1 LKPQLN
7 SAKDSHK
14 AKKPTIGLTEIS
26 MPNSGTQG
34 VFDTKLVKDLAKIL
48 RDTDLSE
55 IEVDQGGVRVRVAR
69 QATLVQAN
77 VAAPIMAAPT
87 YAPAQAAPNAANA
100 PIVTPANSPVD
111 IAKNPGMVP
120 SPMVGTVYAQPE
132 PGAAA
137 FIKVGDKVTEGQKL
151 FIIEA
156 MKTMNPVPSPRSG
169 TVTSILVH
177 DSQPVEF
184 GEPLCVI
191 E

>member
-1 LKPQLN
+1 
-7 SAKDSHK
+7 
-14 AKKPTIGLTEIS
+14 
-26 MPNSGTQG
+26 MPNSGTSNG
-34 VFDTKLVKDLAKIL
+34 FDTKLVKDLAKIL

-55 IEVDQGGVRVRVAR
+55 IEVENDGVRVRVAR
-69 QATLVQAN
+69 QANLVQA
-77 VAAPIMAAPT
+77 APPPVGATMYVPTAP
-87 YAPAQAAPNAANA
+87 
-100 PIVTPANSPVD
+100 TPANNSSAAVASPVAD

-132 PGAAA
+132 PGASA
-137 FIKVGDKVTEGQKL
+137 FIKVGDAVTEGQKL

-156 MKTMNPVPSPRSG
+156 MKTMNPVPSPRAG
-169 TVTSILVH
+169 TVTAILVH

>member
-1 LKPQLN
+1 
-7 SAKDSHK
+7 
-14 AKKPTIGLTEIS
+14 
-26 MPNSGTQG
+26 MPNSGTSTS
-34 VFDTKLVKDLAKIL
+34 FDTKLVKDLAKIL
-48 RDTDLSE
+48 NDTDLSE
-55 IEVDQGGVRVRVAR
+55 IEVDTGHVKVRVAR
-69 QATLVQAN
+69 QAQVVTSHVAPAPAPVFAAPPTPVQA
-77 VAAPIMAAPT
+77 ALAPSPT
-87 YAPAQAAPNAANA
+87 PANA
-100 PIVTPANSPVD
+100 PVQDHT
-111 IAKNPGMVP
+111 KHPGMVP

-137 FIKVGDKVTEGQKL
+137 FIKVGDQVSEGQKL

-169 TVTSILVH
+169 TVTAILVH

>member
-1 LKPQLN
+1 MPK
-7 SAKDSHK
+7 
-14 AKKPTIGLTEIS
+14 TGRTEIF
-26 MPNSGTQG
+26 MPNSGT
-34 VFDTKLVKDLAKIL
+34 VTNFDTKLVKDLAKIL

-55 IEVDQGGVRVRVAR
+55 IEVDTGGVRVRVAR
-69 QATLVQAN
+69 QATVVSAS
-77 VAAPIMAAPT
+77 VAAPVSAPV
-87 YAPAQAAPNAANA
+87 YVPPAPA
-100 PIVTPANSPVD
+100 PANTSSAQAPSAAVD
-111 IAKNPGMVP
+111 LAKNPGMVP

-169 TVTSILVH
+169 TVTAILVH

>member
-1 LKPQLN
+1 
-7 SAKDSHK
+7 
-14 AKKPTIGLTEIS
+14 
-26 MPNSGTQG
+26 MPNSPTPTG
-34 VFDTKLVKDLAKIL
+34 FDTKLVKDLAKIL

-55 IEVDQGGVRVRVAR
+55 IEVENDGVRVRVAR
-69 QATLVQAN
+69 QANVVQA
-77 VAAPIMAAPT
+77 AAPAPAPT
-87 YAPAQAAPNAANA
+87 SVYVPPAPAPANNSSAAAANA
-100 PIVTPANSPVD
+100 VAD

-137 FIKVGDKVTEGQKL
+137 FIKVGDTVSEGQKL

-156 MKTMNPVPSPRSG
+156 MKTMNPVPSPRAG
-169 TVTSILVH
+169 TVTAILVH

>member
-1 LKPQLN
+1 
-7 SAKDSHK
+7 
-14 AKKPTIGLTEIS
+14 
-26 MPNSGTQG
+26 MPNSGAQTG
-34 VFDTKLVKDLAKIL
+34 FDTKLVKDLAKIL

-55 IEVDQGGVRVRVAR
+55 IEVDTGGVRVRVAR
-69 QATLVQAN
+69 QATVVQGS
-77 VAAPIMAAPT
+77 VAAPVMQQAPV
-87 YAPAQAAPNAANA
+87 YAPAQAAPIAANTPSSDVTNAA
-100 PIVTPANSPVD
+100 SD
-111 IAKNPGMVP
+111 LAKNPGMVP

-156 MKTMNPVPSPRSG
+156 MKTMNPVPSPRAG
-169 TVTSILVH
+169 TVTAILVH

>member
-1 LKPQLN
+1 MSN
-7 SAKDSHK
+7 TGT
-14 AKKPTIGLTEIS
+14 PTG
-26 MPNSGTQG
+26 
-34 VFDTKLVKDLAKIL
+34 FDTKLVKDLAKIL

-55 IEVDQGGVRVRVAR
+55 IEVENDGVRVRVAR
-69 QATLVQAN
+69 QANVVQAAAPAPTN
-77 VAAPIMAAPT
+77 VYVPQVAAPS
-87 YAPAQAAPNAANA
+87 PANHSS
-100 PIVTPANSPVD
+100 PIVANPVVD
-111 IAKNPGMVP
+111 VAKNPGMVP

-137 FIKVGDKVTEGQKL
+137 FIKVGDVVTQGQKL

-156 MKTMNPVPSPRSG
+156 MKTMNPVPSPRAG
-169 TVTSILVH
+169 IVTAILVN

>member
-1 LKPQLN
+1 
-7 SAKDSHK
+7 
-14 AKKPTIGLTEIS
+14 
-26 MPNSGTQG
+26 MPNSGAQNG
-34 VFDTKLVKDLAKIL
+34 FDTKLVKDLAKIL

-55 IEVDQGGVRVRVAR
+55 IEVDTGGVRVRVVR
-69 QATLVQAN
+69 QATVVQSS
-77 VAAPIMAAPT
+77 VGVPMMQQAPV
-87 YAPAQAAPNAANA
+87 YAPAQAAPIAAN
-100 PIVTPANSPVD
+100 TPSADAASVASD
-111 IAKNPGMVP
+111 LAKNPGMVP

-137 FIKVGDKVTEGQKL
+137 FVKVGDKVTEGQKL

-169 TVTSILVH
+169 TVTAILVH

>member
-1 LKPQLN
+1 
-7 SAKDSHK
+7 
-14 AKKPTIGLTEIS
+14 
-26 MPNSGTQG
+26 MPNSGTPSG
-34 VFDTKLVKDLAKIL
+34 FDTKLVKDLAKIL
-48 RDTDLSE
+48 NDTDLSE
-55 IEVDQGGVRVRVAR
+55 IEVENEGVRVRVAR
-69 QATLVQAN
+69 QTN
-77 VAAPIMAAPT
+77 VVTTSSAPMHNSVYVPPAPAPVSAAPT
-87 YAPAQAAPNAANA
+87 LPTAANSSTSA
-100 PIVTPANSPVD
+100 ADHT
-111 IAKNPGMVP
+111 KNPGMVP

-137 FIKVGDKVTEGQKL
+137 FIKVGDQVSEGQKL

-169 TVTSILVH
+169 TVTAILVA

>member
-1 LKPQLN
+1 
-7 SAKDSHK
+7 
-14 AKKPTIGLTEIS
+14 
-26 MPNSGTQG
+26 MPNSGTTTSNG
-34 VFDTKLVKDLAKIL
+34 FDTKLVKDLAKIL

-55 IEVDQGGVRVRVAR
+55 IEVENDGVRVRVAR
-69 QATLVQAN
+69 QAN
-77 VAAPIMAAPT
+77 VV
-87 YAPAQAAPNAANA
+87 QAAPAPMAATMYVPPA
-100 PIVTPANSPVD
+100 SPAPANNSSATVASPAAD

-137 FIKVGDKVTEGQKL
+137 FIKVGDVVTEGQKL

-156 MKTMNPVPSPRSG
+156 MKTMNPVPSPRGG
-169 TVTSILVH
+169 TVTAILVH